1 MDDTIAAIATPPGEG
16 GIGTVKISGPEAK
29 AILQALFVPG
39 RPGAPGAPAHPEA
52 HKGCEEGLPL
62 GGAPSGSGSWP
73 ARRLRYGTIR
83 NPDTGQTVDEVLACF
98 MPAPHTYTC
107 QDVAEIHCHGG
118 RVALCTVLGLVVGQG
133 ARLAEPGEMTLRA
146 FLNGRVDLAQAE
158 AVLGIVRASTGLG
171 LQLAVEQLAGGL
183 SGEVHRLRG
192 LLLPALAHLEASIDF
207 PDDEIPPW
215 DVLASLTQVQAGL
228 QALLDEADAGIVYRE
243 GIRTA
248 IVGRPNVGKSSLL
261 NALLRVQRAIV
272 TPVPG
277 TTRDTLEETLNVR
290 GVPLVLV
297 DTAGLRP
304 RSQDLVEQLGME
316 RSRAALAGADLV
328 LWVVDASEP
337 LTEADRAIARLVEG
351 KPALVVLNKCD
362 LSEQTDAAELLPTC
376 PHLRISALYG
386 TGLETLEEAILNQVL
401 GGAVREEHLPRVSQ
415 VRHREFLRQALEH
428 VQEALQAHEEGLP
441 ADFLCIDLS
450 GALHALGQ
458 ITGETVSEDLL
469 QTIFSQFCLG
479 K

>member
-1 MDDTIAAIATPPGEG
+1 MFSLDDTIAAIATPPGEG
-16 GIGTVKISGPEAK
+16 GIGIVKISGPEAQ

-39 RPGAPGAPAHPEA
+39 RPGARPRGT
-52 HKGCEEGLPL
+52 
-62 GGAPSGSGSWP
+62 PSGQPWP
-73 ARRLRYGTIR
+73 PRVLRYGVIR
-83 NPDTGQTVDEVLACF
+83 DPSTGRAVDEVLACF

-118 RVALCTVLGLVVGQG
+118 MVAVRTVLSLVLAQG

-158 AVLGIVRASTGLG
+158 AVLGIVRASTQASLEV
-171 LQLAVEQLAGGL
+171 AMEQLAGGL
-183 SGEVHRLRG
+183 SGEVRRIREP
-192 LLLPALAHLEASIDF
+192 LLLALAHLEASLDF
-207 PDDEIPPW
+207 PEDEIPPC
-215 DVLASLTQVQAGL
+215 DVPASLGEALTGL
-228 QALLDEADAGIVYRE
+228 RQLLEEADRGILYRE

-272 TPVPG
+272 TPIPG

-297 DTAGLRP
+297 DTAGLRTHTG
-304 RSQDLVEQLGME
+304 DLVEQLGME
-316 RSRAALAGADLV
+316 RSRAALAQADLV
-328 LWVVDASEP
+328 LWVVDVSEP
-337 LTEADRAIARLVEG
+337 LTEADWAIEPLVRG
-351 KPALVVLNKCD
+351 KPTLVVCNKCD
-362 LSEQTDAAELLPTC
+362 LPQVTDAADLLPDA
-376 PHLRISALYG
+376 PHVRISAL
-386 TGLETLEEAILNQVL
+386 TGAGLDALEEEILRQVL
-401 GGAVREEHLPRVSQ
+401 GGPVQGRRLPRVSQ
-415 VRHREFLRQALEH
+415 VRHRELLRQALEH
-428 VQEALQAHEEGLP
+428 VQSALEAHGEGLP
-441 ADFLCIDLS
+441 ADFLCIDLHA
-450 GALHALGQ
+450 ALQALGQ

>member
-1 MDDTIAAIATPPGEG
+1 MLSLDDTIAAIATPPGEG
-16 GIGTVKISGPEAK
+16 GIGIVKISGPQAQ
-29 AILQALFVPG
+29 AILRALFVPG
-39 RPGAPGAPAHPEA
+39 RPGTHPSEPA
-52 HKGCEEGLPL
+52 L
-62 GGAPSGSGSWP
+62 GRPWP
-73 ARRLRYGTIR
+73 PRVLRYGIIR
-83 NPDTGQTVDEVLACF
+83 DPTTGRAVDEVLACF

-118 RVALCTVLGLVVGQG
+118 MVAVRTVLSLVLAQG

-158 AVLGIVRASTGLG
+158 AVLGIVRASTQASLEV
-171 LQLAVEQLAGGL
+171 AVEQLAGGL
-183 SGEVHRLRG
+183 SGEVRRIRG
-192 LLLPALAHLEASIDF
+192 ALLSALAHLEASIDF
-207 PDDEIPPW
+207 PEDEIPPC
-215 DVLASLTQVQAGL
+215 DVPTSLDEALAGL
-228 QALLDEADAGIVYRE
+228 GQLLDEADRGIVYRE

-272 TPVPG
+272 TPIPG

-297 DTAGLRP
+297 DTAGLRTHTG
-304 RSQDLVEQLGME
+304 DLVEQLGME
-316 RSRAALAGADLV
+316 RSRAALAQADLV

-337 LTEADRAIARLVEG
+337 LTEADRAIEPLVRG
-351 KPALVVLNKCD
+351 KPTLVVLNKCD
-362 LSEQTDAAELLPTC
+362 LPQVTDAGQLLPHA
-376 PHLRISALYG
+376 PHVHISAL
-386 TGLETLEEAILNQVL
+386 TGAGLDALEEEILKQVL
-401 GGAVREEHLPRVSQ
+401 GGPVQGGRLPRVSQ
-415 VRHREFLRQALEH
+415 VRHRELLRQAWEH
-428 VQEALQAHEEGLP
+428 VQSARKAHYEGLP
-441 ADFLCIDLS
+441 ADFLCIDLHA
-450 GALHALGQ
+450 ALQALGQ